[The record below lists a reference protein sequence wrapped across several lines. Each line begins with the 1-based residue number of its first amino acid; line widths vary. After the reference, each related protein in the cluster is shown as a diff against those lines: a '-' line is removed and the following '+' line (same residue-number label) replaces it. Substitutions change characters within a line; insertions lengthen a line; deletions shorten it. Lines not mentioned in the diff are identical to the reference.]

1 MAKVNKISSFKSFT
15 EIRKQE
21 SVSKLR
27 EENNL
32 KRQESVGKIAAILD
46 ELGLTSFEGLEE
58 DQKES
63 IISKIFG
70 DVSEEEIAEIEVEVE
85 EVSASEEVT
94 ESDEPKCTNRKGHL
108 YKQIDKDGTVEC
120 VHCGLR
126 NSLSESVVIE
136 ESVVT
141 EESVNEAVN
150 SKAYVNAGKLGYN
163 DQFLGRRSLS
173 WTLSVDLGLKASDE
187 FVGPWL
193 GFDHVS
199 LYAIGKKGGTIIDD
213 ALTGKYTYDELKAAA
228 ADFLGIKESKEV
240 NEAKKIAKSS
250 IEEIGDFRD
259 SEGWSSNEYYILA
272 DWAQEE
278 FGDGPYDIKKLEKL
292 VKTKKVQK
300 DLEGQQEIDFEH
312 LEELSDSL
320 IKDVENTKVVTES
333 GEEAGLPAEDLK
345 DETEVVDTDCETPED
360 KSKELEAELEDT
372 VDAAGNEEISEA
384 EETETVE
391 ETEEEEEEVRLV
403 SDMLKEVYESCK
415 NEAKAW
421 EDDAH
426 DEHTVETYM
435 KENAALVGALAAQ
448 SLKEMK
454 EEYSVEAYEAAC
466 NEMIEAYSKKVNE
479 MKESDSAVGEET
491 PEA

>member
-1 MAKVNKISSFKSFT
+1 MAKLKSFEQFLSEMDRT
-15 EIRKQE
+15 EEVQ
-21 SVSKLR
+21 
-27 EENNL
+27 
-32 KRQESVGKIAAILD
+32 Q
-46 ELGLTSFEGLEE
+46 
-58 DQKES
+58 
-63 IISKIFG
+63 
-70 DVSEEEIAEIEVEVE
+70 DVVATAEPVEQSEEKAE
-85 EVSASEEVT
+85 EVQGNGDA
-94 ESDEPKCTNRKGHL
+94 
-108 YKQIDKDGTVEC
+108 
-120 VHCGLR
+120 
-126 NSLSESVVIE
+126 IE
-136 ESVVT
+136 
-141 EESVNEAVN
+141 EAVN
-150 SKAYVNAGKLGYN
+150 ASGYIKAGKLGYN

-199 LYAIGKKGGTIIDD
+199 LYAIGKKGGTILDD

-228 ADFLGIKESKEV
+228 ADFLGIKESEEV
-240 NEAKKIAKSS
+240 IEDEIAEN
-250 IEEIGDFRD
+250 IE
-259 SEGWSSNEYYILA
+259 
-272 DWAQEE
+272 
-278 FGDGPYDIKKLEKL
+278 
-292 VKTKKVQK
+292 
-300 DLEGQQEIDFEH
+300 
-312 LEELSDSL
+312 
-320 IKDVENTKVVTES
+320 VVTES

-345 DETEVVDTDCETPED
+345 DETEVVDNDCETPED
-360 KSKELEAELEDT
+360 KSDELEAELEDT

-384 EETETVE
+384 EETEEVAEE
-391 ETEEEEEEVRLV
+391 ETEEVAEEEEEVKLV

-454 EEYSVEAYEAAC
+454 EDYSVEAYEAAC
-466 NEMIEAYSKKVNE
+466 NEMIESYSKKVNE

>member
-1 MAKVNKISSFKSFT
+1 MAKLKSFEQFLSEMDRT
-15 EIRKQE
+15 EEVQ
-21 SVSKLR
+21 
-27 EENNL
+27 
-32 KRQESVGKIAAILD
+32 Q
-46 ELGLTSFEGLEE
+46 
-58 DQKES
+58 
-63 IISKIFG
+63 
-70 DVSEEEIAEIEVEVE
+70 DVVATAEPVEQSEEKAE
-85 EVSASEEVT
+85 EVQG
-94 ESDEPKCTNRKGHL
+94 KG
-108 YKQIDKDGTVEC
+108 DA
-120 VHCGLR
+120 
-126 NSLSESVVIE
+126 IE
-136 ESVVT
+136 
-141 EESVNEAVN
+141 EAVN
-150 SKAYVNAGKLGYN
+150 ASGYIKAGKLGYN
-163 DQFLGRRSLS
+163 DQFLAKRSLS

-199 LYAIGKKGGTIIDD
+199 LYAIGKKGGTILDD

-228 ADFLGIKESKEV
+228 ADFLGIKESEEV
-240 NEAKKIAKSS
+240 
-250 IEEIGDFRD
+250 IEDEI
-259 SEGWSSNEYYILA
+259 
-272 DWAQEE
+272 
-278 FGDGPYDIKKLEKL
+278 
-292 VKTKKVQK
+292 
-300 DLEGQQEIDFEH
+300 
-312 LEELSDSL
+312 
-320 IKDVENTKVVTES
+320 VENTEVVTES

-345 DETEVVDTDCETPED
+345 DETEVVDNDCETPED

-372 VDAAGNEEISEA
+372 VDGAGNEEISEA
-384 EETETVE
+384 EEATEE
-391 ETEEEEEEVRLV
+391 ETEEEAIEESEESEEVAEEEEEEVRLV

>member
-1 MAKVNKISSFKSFT
+1 MAKLKSFEQFLSEMDRT
-15 EIRKQE
+15 EEVQ
-21 SVSKLR
+21 
-27 EENNL
+27 
-32 KRQESVGKIAAILD
+32 Q
-46 ELGLTSFEGLEE
+46 
-58 DQKES
+58 
-63 IISKIFG
+63 
-70 DVSEEEIAEIEVEVE
+70 DVVATAEPVEQSEEKAE
-85 EVSASEEVT
+85 EVQGNGDA
-94 ESDEPKCTNRKGHL
+94 
-108 YKQIDKDGTVEC
+108 
-120 VHCGLR
+120 
-126 NSLSESVVIE
+126 IE
-136 ESVVT
+136 
-141 EESVNEAVN
+141 EAVN
-150 SKAYVNAGKLGYN
+150 ASGYVKAGKLGYN
-163 DQFLGRRSLS
+163 DQFIGRRSLG

-228 ADFLGIKESKEV
+228 ADFLGIKESEEV
-240 NEAKKIAKSS
+240 
-250 IEEIGDFRD
+250 IEDEI
-259 SEGWSSNEYYILA
+259 
-272 DWAQEE
+272 
-278 FGDGPYDIKKLEKL
+278 
-292 VKTKKVQK
+292 
-300 DLEGQQEIDFEH
+300 
-312 LEELSDSL
+312 
-320 IKDVENTKVVTES
+320 VENTEVVTES

-345 DETEVVDTDCETPED
+345 DETEVVDNDCETPED

-384 EETETVE
+384 EEAVEEEAVEEEAVEEEAVEE
-391 ETEEEEEEVRLV
+391 ETEEAVEESEETEEVAEEETEEVAEEEEEVRLV

>member
-1 MAKVNKISSFKSFT
+1 MAKLKSFEQFLSEMDRT
-15 EIRKQE
+15 EEVQ
-21 SVSKLR
+21 
-27 EENNL
+27 
-32 KRQESVGKIAAILD
+32 Q
-46 ELGLTSFEGLEE
+46 
-58 DQKES
+58 
-63 IISKIFG
+63 
-70 DVSEEEIAEIEVEVE
+70 DVVATAEPVEQSEEKAE
-85 EVSASEEVT
+85 EVQGNGDA
-94 ESDEPKCTNRKGHL
+94 
-108 YKQIDKDGTVEC
+108 VE
-120 VHCGLR
+120 
-126 NSLSESVVIE
+126 
-136 ESVVT
+136 
-141 EESVNEAVN
+141 EAVN
-150 SKAYVNAGKLGYN
+150 ASGYIKAGKLGYN

-228 ADFLGIKESKEV
+228 ADFLGIKESEEV
-240 NEAKKIAKSS
+240 
-250 IEEIGDFRD
+250 IEDEI
-259 SEGWSSNEYYILA
+259 I
-272 DWAQEE
+272 
-278 FGDGPYDIKKLEKL
+278 
-292 VKTKKVQK
+292 
-300 DLEGQQEIDFEH
+300 
-312 LEELSDSL
+312 
-320 IKDVENTKVVTES
+320 ENIEVVAES

-345 DETEVVDTDCETPED
+345 DETEVVDNDCETPED
-360 KSKELEAELEDT
+360 KSDELEAELEDT
-372 VDAAGNEEISEA
+372 VDGAGNEEISES
-384 EETETVE
+384 EESE
-391 ETEEEEEEVRLV
+391 ETEEVAEEETEEVAEEETEEVAESEETEEVAEEETEEVAEEEEETMLV

-454 EEYSVEAYEAAC
+454 EDYSVEAYEAAC

>member
-1 MAKVNKISSFKSFT
+1 MAKLKSFEQFLSEMDRT
-15 EIRKQE
+15 EEVQ
-21 SVSKLR
+21 
-27 EENNL
+27 
-32 KRQESVGKIAAILD
+32 Q
-46 ELGLTSFEGLEE
+46 
-58 DQKES
+58 
-63 IISKIFG
+63 
-70 DVSEEEIAEIEVEVE
+70 DVVATAEPVEQSEEKAE
-85 EVSASEEVT
+85 EVQGNGDA
-94 ESDEPKCTNRKGHL
+94 
-108 YKQIDKDGTVEC
+108 
-120 VHCGLR
+120 
-126 NSLSESVVIE
+126 IE
-136 ESVVT
+136 
-141 EESVNEAVN
+141 EAVN
-150 SKAYVNAGKLGYN
+150 ASGYVKAGKLGYN
-163 DQFLGRRSLS
+163 DQFIGRRSLG

-199 LYAIGKKGGTIIDD
+199 LYAIGKKGDPTGTIIDD

-228 ADFLGIKESKEV
+228 ADFLGIKESEEV
-240 NEAKKIAKSS
+240 
-250 IEEIGDFRD
+250 IEDEI
-259 SEGWSSNEYYILA
+259 
-272 DWAQEE
+272 
-278 FGDGPYDIKKLEKL
+278 
-292 VKTKKVQK
+292 
-300 DLEGQQEIDFEH
+300 
-312 LEELSDSL
+312 
-320 IKDVENTKVVTES
+320 VENTEVVTES

-345 DETEVVDTDCETPED
+345 DETEVVDNDCETPED

-384 EETETVE
+384 EEAVEE
-391 ETEEEEEEVRLV
+391 ETEEAVEESEETEEVAEEEEEVRLV

>member
-1 MAKVNKISSFKSFT
+1 MAKLKSFEQFLSEMDRT
-15 EIRKQE
+15 EEVQ
-21 SVSKLR
+21 
-27 EENNL
+27 
-32 KRQESVGKIAAILD
+32 Q
-46 ELGLTSFEGLEE
+46 
-58 DQKES
+58 
-63 IISKIFG
+63 
-70 DVSEEEIAEIEVEVE
+70 DVVATAEPVEQSEEKAE
-85 EVSASEEVT
+85 EVQGNGDA
-94 ESDEPKCTNRKGHL
+94 
-108 YKQIDKDGTVEC
+108 
-120 VHCGLR
+120 
-126 NSLSESVVIE
+126 IE
-136 ESVVT
+136 
-141 EESVNEAVN
+141 EAVN
-150 SKAYVNAGKLGYN
+150 ASGYIKAGKLGYN

-199 LYAIGKKGGTIIDD
+199 LYAIGKKGGTILDD

-228 ADFLGIKESKEV
+228 ADFLGIKESEEV
-240 NEAKKIAKSS
+240 IEDEIAEN
-250 IEEIGDFRD
+250 IE
-259 SEGWSSNEYYILA
+259 
-272 DWAQEE
+272 
-278 FGDGPYDIKKLEKL
+278 
-292 VKTKKVQK
+292 
-300 DLEGQQEIDFEH
+300 
-312 LEELSDSL
+312 
-320 IKDVENTKVVTES
+320 VVTES

-345 DETEVVDTDCETPED
+345 DETEVVDNDCETPED
-360 KSKELEAELEDT
+360 KSDELEAELEDT

-384 EETETVE
+384 EETEEVAEE
-391 ETEEEEEEVRLV
+391 ETEEVAEAEETEEVAEEETEEVAEEEEEVRLV

-454 EEYSVEAYEAAC
+454 EDYSVEAYEAAC
-466 NEMIEAYSKKVNE
+466 NEMIESYSKKVNE

>member
-1 MAKVNKISSFKSFT
+1 MAKLKSFEQFLSEMDRT
-15 EIRKQE
+15 EEVQ
-21 SVSKLR
+21 
-27 EENNL
+27 
-32 KRQESVGKIAAILD
+32 Q
-46 ELGLTSFEGLEE
+46 
-58 DQKES
+58 
-63 IISKIFG
+63 
-70 DVSEEEIAEIEVEVE
+70 DVVATAEPVEQSEEKAE
-85 EVSASEEVT
+85 EVQGNGDA
-94 ESDEPKCTNRKGHL
+94 
-108 YKQIDKDGTVEC
+108 
-120 VHCGLR
+120 
-126 NSLSESVVIE
+126 IE
-136 ESVVT
+136 
-141 EESVNEAVN
+141 EAVN
-150 SKAYVNAGKLGYN
+150 ASGYVKAGKLGYN
-163 DQFLGRRSLS
+163 DQFIGRRSLG
-173 WTLSVDLGLKASDE
+173 WTLSVDLGLKATDQY
-187 FVGPWL
+187 VGPWL

-228 ADFLGIKESKEV
+228 ADFLGIKESEEV
-240 NEAKKIAKSS
+240 
-250 IEEIGDFRD
+250 IEDEI
-259 SEGWSSNEYYILA
+259 
-272 DWAQEE
+272 
-278 FGDGPYDIKKLEKL
+278 
-292 VKTKKVQK
+292 
-300 DLEGQQEIDFEH
+300 
-312 LEELSDSL
+312 
-320 IKDVENTKVVTES
+320 VENTEVVTES

-345 DETEVVDTDCETPED
+345 DETEVVDNDCETPED

-384 EETETVE
+384 EEAVEEEAVEE
-391 ETEEEEEEVRLV
+391 ETEEAVEESEETEEVAEEEEEVRLV